1 MHYQIVSFSHNS
13 CALETRESI
22 AFKNE
27 AEITQFL
34 DMLLEFDF
42 IVEAFV
48 INTCNRVEVVSV
60 TKDNFATYHTIL
72 GLLSKFKSANFY
84 ELEKSAKK
92 YSDKDAVEHFFRVVS
107 SLESLVIGDAQIPGQ
122 IKDAF
127 RISFNHGTAG
137 KELNKLLSYA
147 IKCAADIK
155 TNTEISSKPVS
166 IASVAVAQA
175 YELLGSLSGMV
186 GVAIGTGE
194 MGLIAAKQLLRAGA
208 DVLLVSRDKAKTQKI
223 AQELGENVKVGD
235 INNLSKY
242 INKYRL
248 LFSAT
253 SSPEPIITPQMVES
267 VEIDRTWFDMA
278 IPRDIDSSIKDD
290 KITLY
295 YIDDLKSISEK
306 NHALRQEQA
315 YQAQEI
321 VKKYKRE
328 FLLWLQQLSVEPV
341 IKNIRLNVQDI
352 VRDEVQR
359 AIKKGF
365 VPREYKD
372 NIEYMANQIFDK
384 FLHNPTKILRDISK
398 ESKAYEKID
407 AIKEIFGINT
417 DNVDQSKYK
426 TKDRS

>member
-1 MHYQIVSFSHNS
+1 M
-13 CALETRESI
+13 
-22 AFKNE
+22 
-27 AEITQFL
+27 
-34 DMLLEFDF
+34 
-42 IVEAFV
+42 
-48 INTCNRVEVVSV
+48 
-60 TKDNFATYHTIL
+60 
-72 GLLSKFKSANFY
+72 
-84 ELEKSAKK
+84 
-92 YSDKDAVEHFFRVVS
+92 
-107 SLESLVIGDAQIPGQ
+107 
-122 IKDAF
+122 
-127 RISFNHGTAG
+127 
-137 KELNKLLSYA
+137 
-147 IKCAADIK
+147 
-155 TNTEISSKPVS
+155 S

-186 GVAIGTGE
+186 GVVIGTGE

-253 SSPEPIITPQMVES
+253 SSAEPIITPQMVES

-321 VKKYKRE
+321 VKKYKQE

-365 VPREYKD
+365 VPREYQD